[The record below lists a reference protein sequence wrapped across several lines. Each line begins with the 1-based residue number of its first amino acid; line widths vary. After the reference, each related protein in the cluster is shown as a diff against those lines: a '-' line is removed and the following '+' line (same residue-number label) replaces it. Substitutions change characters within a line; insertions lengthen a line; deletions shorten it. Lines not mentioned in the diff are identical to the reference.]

1 MHTAADAQQIGI
13 SCTRRGHSTAEPS
26 HHADSGSVQ
35 VPAPYQTV
43 TKTKGTKVKPM
54 NELLEILHEINPA
67 AEFKGRT
74 DLVDSGDLDS
84 MSIVMLVSELN
95 DEFGI
100 TIRVTDITP
109 ENFNSTENIMKLIH
123 RLQSED

>member
-1 MHTAADAQQIGI
+1 MHTAADARQIGI
-13 SCTRRGHSTAEPS
+13 SCTRRGHSTAEAAAPCGLRLRPS
-26 HHADSGSVQ
+26 
-35 VPAPYQTV
+35 PAPYQTV

-67 AEFKGRT
+67 AEFEDRT
-74 DLVDSGDLDS
+74 DLIDSGDLDS

-95 DEFGI
+95 DEFDI

>member
-1 MHTAADAQQIGI
+1 
-13 SCTRRGHSTAEPS
+13 
-26 HHADSGSVQ
+26 
-35 VPAPYQTV
+35 
-43 TKTKGTKVKPM
+43 M

-67 AEFKGRT
+67 AEFEGRT

-95 DEFGI
+95 DEFDI
-100 TIRVTDITP
+100 SICVTDITP
-109 ENFNSTENIMKLIH
+109 ENFNSAENIMKLIC

>member
-1 MHTAADAQQIGI
+1 
-13 SCTRRGHSTAEPS
+13 
-26 HHADSGSVQ
+26 
-35 VPAPYQTV
+35 
-43 TKTKGTKVKPM
+43 M

-67 AEFKGRT
+67 AEFEDRT
-74 DLVDSGDLDS
+74 DLIDSGDLDS

-95 DEFGI
+95 DEFDI

-109 ENFNSTENIMKLIH
+109 ENFKSTENIMKLIH

>member
-1 MHTAADAQQIGI
+1 
-13 SCTRRGHSTAEPS
+13 
-26 HHADSGSVQ
+26 
-35 VPAPYQTV
+35 
-43 TKTKGTKVKPM
+43 M

-67 AEFKGRT
+67 AEFEDRT
-74 DLVDSGDLDS
+74 DLIDSGDLDS

>member
-1 MHTAADAQQIGI
+1 
-13 SCTRRGHSTAEPS
+13 
-26 HHADSGSVQ
+26 
-35 VPAPYQTV
+35 
-43 TKTKGTKVKPM
+43 M

-84 MSIVMLVSELN
+84 MSLVMLVSELN
-95 DEFGI
+95 DEFDI
-100 TIRVTDITP
+100 TIRVIDITP